1 MTIALS
7 VLVARLTADVPSRN
21 DVPSSEQYQRAVE
34 DAVADYSQRKSL
46 RRSFDLDVV
55 SGTAAY
61 DLPDDFLRLID
72 LEGWPSTGSDDG
84 VMITTTGIVPVSA
97 SYTETIE
104 VEDGTLTIDPT
115 PAYTLTR
122 KMLYA
127 AAHVLDG
134 NDDYPLMTEADAA
147 VILLRAQ
154 ALALR
159 MLANAAVQEA
169 WKYSEG
175 DESVDKT
182 AMAKAMQEQA
192 KILDDQYL
200 ADLKRAV
207 GSIIRAYPSMVR

>member
-7 VLVARLTADVPSRN
+7 VLVARLMADVPSRN
-21 DVPSSEQYQRAVE
+21 GAPSSSQYQRAVE
-34 DAVADYSQRKSL
+34 DSVADYSQRKSL
-46 RRSFDLDVV
+46 RRSSDLDVV
-55 SGTAAY
+55 AGTAAY
-61 DLPDDFLRLID
+61 TLPDDFLRLIE

-84 VMITTTGIVPVSA
+84 VMITTTGIVPVAA

-104 VEDGTLTIDPT
+104 IEDGTLTITPT
-115 PAYTLTR
+115 PTYTLTR
-122 KMLYA
+122 RMLYA
-127 AAHVLDG
+127 AGHVLVA
-134 NDDYPLMTEADAA
+134 NDYPLMTESDAA

-159 MLANAAVQEA
+159 ILANAAVQEA
-169 WKYSEG
+169 WKYAEG

-192 KILDDQYL
+192 KILDDQYQ

-207 GSIIRAYPSMVR
+207 GPLIRASPSTVR